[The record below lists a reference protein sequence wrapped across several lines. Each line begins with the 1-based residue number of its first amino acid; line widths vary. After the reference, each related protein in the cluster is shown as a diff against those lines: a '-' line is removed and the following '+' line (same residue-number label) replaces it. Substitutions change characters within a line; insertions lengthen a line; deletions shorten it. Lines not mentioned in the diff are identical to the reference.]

1 MSLSGVES
9 ESESPRSLT
18 LRTLDVS
25 GAISIRPLDVSGIEQ
40 SGLHLSTFFDSLK
53 GPSAFTRVSDCQEYP
68 GISGP
73 LPPVLL
79 NRFDKLSQSLYPEF
93 AEPQSVRR
101 SQYPLELPPSP
112 KETPNSPSPNSLYVS
127 EVSEV
132 ETQTVETQAVET
144 QSVET
149 QVSEVQGSETKE
161 TGTQAVETQT
171 VETQVSEVQVTVE
184 TQATET
190 QVSVETQA
198 TETQTSV
205 DVKDAVVQ
213 TLVGENR
220 LEVPRLR

>member
-1 MSLSGVES
+1 MSLDGVK
-9 ESESPRSLT
+9 SESPRSLT
-18 LRTLDVS
+18 LRPLDVS

-40 SGLHLSTFFDSLK
+40 SGLHLSTFFDSLN
-53 GPSAFTRVSDCQEYP
+53 GPSAFTRVTDCQEYP

-101 SQYPLELPPSP
+101 YQYPLELPPSP

-132 ETQTVETQAVET
+132 ETQA
-144 QSVET
+144 VET
-149 QVSEVQGSETKE
+149 QVSEVQGSET
-161 TGTQAVETQT
+161 QAVETQA
-171 VETQVSEVQVTVE
+171 VETQVSEVQVSIETKEAE

-190 QVSVETQA
+190 QVTVDTQA